1 MVYLYRSVPWPIDA
15 RIFLWLNFLLL
26 KGFFFVAC
34 LFKSPVIVLRQRSI
48 SLNPV
53 KSVYI
58 RPELIQQ
65 STEI

>member
-1 MVYLYRSVPWPIDA
+1 M
-15 RIFLWLNFLLL
+15 
-26 KGFFFVAC
+26 AC
-34 LFKSPVIVLRQRSI
+34 LFESPVIALGRRSI

-58 RPELIQQ
+58 RLELIQQ